1 VLVLKNRMYNMVG
14 GIKAFLHAEA
24 GATPDGVAEPEPPT
38 RVLVATVAENRS
50 PFVQEVEFLFRSLRR
65 FGGNLSHAPGVVYF
79 VGSADPA
86 AVERLAALGVTTKVV
101 EPFDDRCPHANK
113 IRMLQTEKDFEYL
126 VALDPDIVVARDFS
140 AYIVGASVAA
150 KPVDDERLTLE
161 QWEGLFTRF
170 GLALPPARYTTSFT
184 MAETISYFNSGVLV
198 VPRDH
203 VEPLAAA
210 WGLFV
215 RWLLDTSAD
224 VPSLFEHHLFRKS
237 DQFAFA
243 LALAEARL
251 PFRALPLE
259 MNFPTHHAIH
269 PALEPHR
276 VKPYLI
282 HHHHR
287 VSRTGEV
294 LPCSY
299 ETADAAIADVNRHL
313 QEAENTPHSNLAG
326 RLTTRPQG

>member
-1 VLVLKNRMYNMVG
+1 LNRCLNRGAEAV
-14 GIKAFLHAEA
+14 KAFLKSEA
-24 GATPDGVAEPEPPT
+24 GVGRESVAETAPST

-50 PFVQEVEFLFRSLRR
+50 PFVHEVEFLFRSLRR
-65 FGGNLSHAPGVVYF
+65 FGGNVSHASGLVCF

-86 AVERLAALGVTTKVV
+86 AVERLADLGVETEVV
-101 EPFDDRCPHANK
+101 EPFDERCSHANK
-113 IRMLQTEKDFEYL
+113 IRMLETAQDFEYL

-140 AYIVGASVAA
+140 AHIMGAAVAA

-161 QWEGLFTRF
+161 QWEELFARF
-170 GLALPPARYTTSFT
+170 GLALPPARYTASFT
-184 MAETISYFNSGVLV
+184 MAETIPYFNSGVLV
-198 VPRDH
+198 VPREH
-203 VEPLAAA
+203 VQPLAEA

-215 RWLLDTSAD
+215 RKLLATTAEKPSAY
-224 VPSLFEHHLFRKS
+224 EHHLFRRS
-237 DQFAFA
+237 DQFALA
-243 LALAEARL
+243 LALAEAKV

-269 PALEPHR
+269 PALEPDQ
-276 VKPYLI
+276 VNPYLI

-299 ETADAAIADVNRHL
+299 ATVDAAVAAINRHL
-313 QEAENTPHSNLAG
+313 QETESAFHNRRPSPLA
-326 RLTTRPQG
+326 

>member
-1 VLVLKNRMYNMVG
+1 LKNRVKNVVG
-14 GIKAFLHAEA
+14 GIKAFLNAEA
-24 GATPDGVAEPEPPT
+24 GANRDGVAEPVPPT
-38 RVLVATVAENRS
+38 RVLVATVAENRA
-50 PFVQEVEFLFRSLRR
+50 PYVHEAEFLFRSLRR

-86 AVERLAALGVTTKVV
+86 VVKRLAALGVTTKVV
-101 EPFDDRCPHANK
+101 EPFDERCPHANK

-140 AYIVGASVAA
+140 AHVMGAAVAA

-161 QWEGLFTRF
+161 EWESLFTRF
-170 GLALPPARYTTSFT
+170 GLALPPVRYKASFT
-184 MAETISYFNSGVLV
+184 MAETVSYFNSGVLV
-198 VPRDH
+198 VPRDQ
-203 VEPLAAA
+203 VQPLAVAR
-210 WGLFV
+210 GSLIH
-215 RWLLDTSAD
+215 RLLDSSAD
-224 VPSLFEHHLFRKS
+224 MPSVFEYHLFRKS

-276 VKPYLI
+276 VNPYLI

-313 QEAENTPHSNLAG
+313 QEAKNTPQSNRPG
-326 RLTTRPQG
+326 RLITRPPR

>member
-1 VLVLKNRMYNMVG
+1 MNHAAEGVRAVLK
-14 GIKAFLHAEA
+14 AEA
-24 GATPDGVAEPEPPT
+24 GVVRDRVPELAPRT

-50 PFVQEVEFLFRSLRR
+50 PFVHEAEFLFRSLRR
-65 FGGNLSHAPGVVYF
+65 FGGNLSDAPGVVYF
-79 VGSADPA
+79 VGSADPE
-86 AVERLAALGVTTKVV
+86 AVERLADLGVATEVV
-101 EPFDDRCPHANK
+101 EPFDERCPHANK
-113 IRMLQTEKDFEYL
+113 IRMLESAQDFEYL

-140 AYIVGASVAA
+140 AHIMGASVAA

-161 QWEGLFTRF
+161 QWEELFARF
-170 GLALPPARYTTSFT
+170 GLTLPPARYTTSFT

-198 VPRDH
+198 IPREH
-203 VEPLAAA
+203 VQPLAGA

-215 RWLLDTSAD
+215 HRLLEMTAN
-224 VPSLFEHHLFRKS
+224 VPSVYEHHLFRRS
-237 DQFAFA
+237 DQFA
-243 LALAEARL
+243 LALALAETTL

-269 PALEPHR
+269 PALDPHR
-276 VKPYLI
+276 VDPYLI

-299 ETADAAIADVNRHL
+299 ATADAAIADINRHL
-313 QEAENTPHSNLAG
+313 RGAENVPAEQTP
-326 RLTTRPQG
+326 RLTHHSPPEPRR